1 MHQKKEQEKKKICT
15 KYFERS
21 VDGYFAVTA
30 LIIISCTGG
39 LIALLSFSVSVNAKS
54 VFSCFMILFV
64 WHQKENHV
72 MRKGKLEEEEIT
84 THLPLQCKE
93 QKLSVYCLP
102 DIEYMPPPSPPRGE
116 EGIGVP
122 GFF

>member
-1 MHQKKEQEKKKICT
+1 M
-15 KYFERS
+15 
-21 VDGYFAVTA
+21 
-30 LIIISCTGG
+30 
-39 LIALLSFSVSVNAKS
+39 NAKS

-64 WHQKENHV
+64 WHQKENNV

-84 THLPLQCKE
+84 TRLPLQCKE
-93 QKLSVYCLP
+93 QKLSTIYCLP
-102 DIEYMPPPSPPRGE
+102 DIEYMPPLSPPRGE